1 MKVLAIEDDRGVVR
15 NLRFCLQIRW
25 PDVVV
30 VSTGEPEK
38 GIGMVETELPDL
50 VVVGS
55 TVPLFDTARLIAR
68 IREFSDAPLI
78 VLASGQN
85 DTNNAWCL
93 EAGADDYISAQ
104 FSPIE
109 LLAKVRVLL
118 RRVWGLGSNVNQE
131 LPLSIGDGLSINT
144 STREVL
150 MADRQVK
157 LTPIEY
163 RLLLELAKNQGR
175 VVSHKVLLER
185 VWGADYAD
193 DIEFVKRYVYRL
205 RQKLEPH
212 AGKPLVTSVRG
223 IGYRLLRG

>member
-1 MKVLAIEDDRGVVR
+1 MKVLVIENDRGVVR
-15 NLRFCLQIRW
+15 NLHFCLQIRW

-30 VSTGEPEK
+30 VSTGGSEK
-38 GIGMVETELPDL
+38 GIEMVETELPDL

-55 TVPLFDTARLIAR
+55 TVPLVDTAELIAR

-78 VLASGQN
+78 VLAAGQD
-85 DTNNAWCL
+85 DTNKAWCL
-93 EAGADDYISAQ
+93 EAGADDYISAN

-118 RRVWGLGSNVNQE
+118 RRIWGLGTNLHQE
-131 LPLSIGDGLSINT
+131 LPLSIGDGLSINM

-150 MADRQVK
+150 MSDRQVK

-185 VWGADYAD
+185 VWGTDYAD
-193 DIEFVKRYVYRL
+193 DVEFVKRYVYRL

-212 AGKPLVTSVRG
+212 VGKPLVMSVRG